1 MAQHAELRPSTMDVV
16 LGTASRALREAR
28 SMRTRH
34 SGSAHWDDGRGG
46 GVVTGPQAGEYGGI
60 GRITGD
66 GMLEPLFDLDPIR
79 QAVDQANEKSDQAVE
94 KAEQVRTQAEAG
106 VAEAKSDAAAASA
119 KSDAAAAKAEQVRAD
134 TAEDVAD
141 VRSQAEAAESKA
153 QAASDRADQMA
164 SKITDVTATVNGH
177 SAQLK
182 ELSTRVEGAVTQNG
196 QTVESVTELKQT
208 VAGVR
213 ATVTQTSKTATDAMS
228 KATTVEATANGL
240 KTQVAK
246 TAKTASDALSKAS
259 SVEQTADG
267 ITATLAKDYQT
278 TKQADGKYSTKTELS
293 ATAEGL
299 SSKVAESTEKADSAM
314 GKATTVEQTAKG
326 LSTQITETARKAD
339 TATATANTAK
349 STADSNS
356 QRITQTANTAD
367 SALSKA
373 TTVEQNLNGFKVSVS
388 QTYETKSDSNAKKA
402 TLEQNLNGFKSEV
415 GRTYATKSDMG
426 KQSSG
431 SNLWCNQLFDP
442 DKPQITSLVDNVT
455 APNGSRVNLLANR
468 DNFNP
473 GTSFPVVPGHTY
485 VITAYRKQIKGSMS
499 LRAGIWYT
507 QRTSGHAFETFV
519 DAESTTPLDDGW
531 MAATWRVTCPAGK
544 SRGCVYFQIEQWPD
558 NLTTQWLVANVTC
571 TDVTGLQPAGDYA
584 TNSSLSQTADS
595 IRASVTETARKAD
608 AAMSKASSVEQTA
621 SGLST
626 RISEVAKKG
635 DQTVQSL
642 NTLQTDVT
650 GFKQTVQQTYATGA
664 RVSRLESGLDGFK
677 STVSQTYSPKSETA
691 DLAASTVRRYR
702 LSMSGAAAW
711 HKIGY
716 WHPIGQ
722 GSVAA
727 IHVYTGHGTN
737 GDENQNSEF
746 TVMLKKGWTG
756 SSDNHRRDYGVN
768 LIRQRNAADVQ
779 VKAFSYHPGGQD
791 PETTPV
797 DIWIYQPWGYGG
809 GHYDVSYDGS
819 WTHMTEVQTWSPV
832 EDSTHTLQSSVG
844 YETLSNTSYVDQTSR
859 SVSLG
864 VVEEYKNGQHGSALA
879 TQSDITA
886 AKDSITSTVSKTY
899 ATQSDVNA
907 TYARKT
913 ELKQT
918 ENSLTL
924 KVQSASDTAD
934 SAKTNASNAQSRVGV
949 LETMVRADGNG
960 VRVGKTTNGQYTG
973 YSALVNA
980 SGSFDVLDRNDK
992 VVARFSSSGVAID
1005 TGSGIFSI
1013 NGKEWSAVATGV
1025 VNGPYGVR
1033 INWIRFG
1040 KLVLVNGVA
1049 SVTGPFYNATNLHAN
1064 EKWPSAQAPADQGTI
1079 LFNGNNQQNFQ
1090 IRVGRNGNM
1099 ELSGS
1104 GQPGYWYSYCG
1115 VWNVA

>member
-28 SMRTRH
+28 SMRTRR

-106 VAEAKSDAAAASA
+106 VAEAKSDAAAAS
-119 KSDAAAAKAEQVRAD
+119 AKAEQVRAD

-213 ATVTQTSKTATDAMS
+213 ATVTQTSKTAADAMG
-228 KATTVEATANGL
+228 KATSVEATANGL

-339 TATATANTAK
+339 TATATANTAQ

-356 QRITQTANTAD
+356 QRITQTANTAS

-373 TTVEQNLNGFKVSVS
+373 TTVEQNLNGFK
-388 QTYETKSDSNAKKA
+388 
-402 TLEQNLNGFKSEV
+402 SEV
-415 GRTYATKSDMG
+415 GQTYATKSDMG

-473 GTSFPVVPGHTY
+473 GTSFPVVPGRTY
-485 VITAYRKQIKGSMS
+485 VITAYCKQIKGG
-499 LRAGIWYT
+499 LPLHAGIWYT
-507 QRTSGHAFETFV
+507 QLTSGNAFDTYV

-531 MAATWRVTCPAGK
+531 MAGTWRFACAGGK
-544 SRGCVYFQIEQWPD
+544 SRGAVYFQIDNWPPD
-558 NLTTQWLVANVTC
+558 SGSTQWLVANVTC

-626 RISEVAKKG
+626 RISEVARKG

-642 NTLQTDVT
+642 NTLSADVT
-650 GFKQTVQQTYATGA
+650 GFKQTVQQSYATGA

-702 LSMSGAAAW
+702 LSMIGAAAW

-716 WHPIGQ
+716 WRPLGQ

-727 IHVYTGHGTN
+727 IHVYTGRGTN

-756 SSDNHRRDYGVN
+756 SSDNHRSDYGVN

-819 WTHMTEVQTWSPV
+819 WSHQTTVQEDAPV

-1049 SVTGPFYNATNLHAN
+1049 SVTGPFHNATNLHAN

>member
-28 SMRTRH
+28 SMRTRR
-34 SGSAHWDDGRGG
+34 SGSAHWDDGQGG
-46 GVVTGPQAGEYGGI
+46 GVVTGPRAGEYGGI

-66 GMLEPLFDLDPIR
+66 GMLEPLFDLDPIK
-79 QAVDQANEKSDQAVE
+79 QAVDQANGKSDQAIE
-94 KAEQVRTQAEAG
+94 QAEQVRTQAEAG

-119 KSDAAAAKAEQVRAD
+119 KADAAAAKAEQVRAD

-373 TTVEQNLNGFKVSVS
+373 TTVEQNLNGFK
-388 QTYETKSDSNAKKA
+388 
-402 TLEQNLNGFKSEV
+402 SEV

-473 GTSFPVVPGHTY
+473 GTSFPVVPGRTY
-485 VITAYRKQIKGSMS
+485 VITAYCKQIKGSVP

-507 QRTSGHAFETFV
+507 QLTSGHPFDTYV
-519 DAESTTPLDDGW
+519 DAESTTPLGDGW
-531 MAATWRVTCPAGK
+531 MTATWRFTCPYGK
-544 SRGCVYFQIEQWPD
+544 SRGCVYFQIEQWGN
-558 NLTTQWLVANVTC
+558 NLSTQWLVANVTC

-595 IRASVTETARKAD
+595 IRASVTETARK
-608 AAMSKASSVEQTA
+608 
-621 SGLST
+621 
-626 RISEVAKKG
+626 G

-642 NTLQTDVT
+642 NALQTDVT

-677 STVSQTYSPKSETA
+677 STVSQTYSPKSEVTN
-691 DLAASTVRRYR
+691 LANSTVRSYKFTP
-702 LSMSGAAAW
+702 LSNKASW
-711 HKIGY
+711 VKLGY
-716 WHPIGQ
+716 WKSG
-722 GSVAA
+722 GDSGVASVRV
-727 IHVYTGHGTN
+727 HSGNGFN
-737 GDENQNSEF
+737 GDQGQNSEF
-746 TVMLKKGWTG
+746 AIMVKDG
-756 SSDNHRRDYGVN
+756 SNWDTYHDRDFGVN
-768 LIRQRNAADVQ
+768 LIRIRNADGVRAKVI
-779 VKAFSYHPGGQD
+779 SYHPDGQHD
-791 PETTPV
+791 QC
-797 DIWIYQPWGYGG
+797 DIWAYVPWGW
-809 GHYDVSYDGS
+809 GHGSYDISFTGS
-819 WTHMTEVQTWSPV
+819 WQNMNQAQEGEPGD
-832 EDSTHTLQSSVG
+832 DSTHTVQTSVG

-879 TQSDITA
+879 TQTDITA

-899 ATQSDVNA
+899 ATQSGVDA

-980 SGSFDVLDRNDK
+980 SGSFDVLDRNNK

-1049 SVTGPFYNATNLHAN
+1049 SVTGPFHNVTNLSVY
-1064 EKWPSAQAPADQGTI
+1064 EKWPSAPAPADQGTI

-1090 IRVGRNGNM
+1090 IRVGWNGHM